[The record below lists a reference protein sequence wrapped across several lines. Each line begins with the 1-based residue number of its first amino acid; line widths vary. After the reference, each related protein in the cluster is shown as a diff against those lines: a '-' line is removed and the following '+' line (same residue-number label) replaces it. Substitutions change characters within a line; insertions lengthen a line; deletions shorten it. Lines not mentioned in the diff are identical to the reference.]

1 MNEEAKRFV
10 RASVRELPSRKT
22 TIKLDIRTWNSLKN
36 LKKENETFDDVI
48 RGLLKE
54 RTKSIGNE
62 NIKAIK
68 YQRKR
73 FFFEVTFDTKD
84 YNIIPIGI
92 ELEYN
97 DISNEKSDFTLDI
110 HIKKV
115 FYGKRSLNPSI
126 FFGVDNAHKH
136 FSLFFLKLYLV
147 ATRLIIKRE
156 FNIYLDIFIG
166 DSYFDI
172 VNWRKLYY
180 DHNLSEQSFKADI
193 EEPLRLSEEE
203 KPSEEWKIKI
213 NKSIVN
219 SLNLRA

>member
-1 MNEEAKRFV
+1 M
-10 RASVRELPSRKT
+10 
-22 TIKLDIRTWNSLKN
+22 
-36 LKKENETFDDVI
+36 
-48 RGLLKE
+48 
-54 RTKSIGNE
+54 
-62 NIKAIK
+62 
-68 YQRKR
+68 
-73 FFFEVTFDTKD
+73 
-84 YNIIPIGI
+84 
-92 ELEYN
+92 EYN

-180 DHNLSEQSFKADI
+180 DHNLSDGRKIVSQRVAPDI
-193 EEPLRLSEEE
+193 HCMARIIRHGNTPRNIFSW
-203 KPSEEWKIKI
+203 P
-213 NKSIVN
+213 
-219 SLNLRA
+219 